1 MLWQHARDMEFR
13 LSIVIYKVYWMSSS
27 SVAEIVV
34 EIILYK
40 LANQSYGA
48 FYAVMLGKLM
58 VTRTKTHLTSV

>member
-1 MLWQHARDMEFR
+1 MEFR
-13 LSIVIYKVYWMSSS
+13 LSIVIYKVYWMSPS

-48 FYAVMLGKLM
+48 FLCSHARETDGDKN
-58 VTRTKTHLTSV
+58 